1 MSSETPYLVPAL
13 ERGLRLLEYLAA
25 HPGGVTTAELGTLQ
39 LPSASLYRL
48 LSTLVHLHYVER
60 EEGDRYRL
68 SRKLLSLGY
77 RSIDEAGLTQQAS
90 GQLRKLR
97 DRTGE
102 TAFLAVLYGREGV
115 VIDEVVSTQPVKVT
129 VQIGH
134 HFPLH
139 TAAPGKAILAFLP
152 EREREEL
159 LRDYP
164 FTRFT
169 AATLDNATAFA
180 HELETV
186 RENGVAFDRGEE
198 LEEIR
203 CAGAPVFDRNGRP
216 VAAIWI
222 SAPRSRLGD
231 EKLEQTGREVR
242 RAADAITRNLVTE
255 GV

>member
-13 ERGLRLLEYLAA
+13 ERGLRVLEYLAG
-25 HPGGVTTAELGTLQ
+25 HPEGVTAAEMGTLQ
-39 LPSASLYRL
+39 LPPASLYRL
-48 LSTLVHLHYVER
+48 LSTLVHLDYAVR

-77 RSIDEAGLTQQAS
+77 RSIDEAGLTEQAS
-90 GQLRKLR
+90 GQLRELR

-152 EREREEL
+152 EHEREEL

-169 AATLDNATAFA
+169 AATLDNAAAFA
-180 HELETV
+180 KELETV
-186 RENGVAFDRGEE
+186 RKNGIAFDRGEE
-198 LEEIR
+198 LAEIR

-222 SAPRSRLGD
+222 SGPKSRLGD

-242 RAADAITRNLVTE
+242 RAADAITRKLI
-255 GV
+255 